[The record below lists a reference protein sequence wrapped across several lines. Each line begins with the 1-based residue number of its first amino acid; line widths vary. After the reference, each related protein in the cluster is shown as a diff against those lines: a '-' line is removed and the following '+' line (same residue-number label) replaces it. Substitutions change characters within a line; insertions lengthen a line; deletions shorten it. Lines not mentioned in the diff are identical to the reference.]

1 MRLWS
6 ISSIFADIKWQ
17 IRKTTDAAVACS
29 ACFRDQGL
37 KLDAEQLGISNNYAC
52 PNCKTTFGKKLSRDT
67 ISKLA
72 YRFFVRGTFVRC
84 DFGAAPRVQFNE
96 YQRTSIEP
104 SDWLANDIALFE
116 SILKIGFFHYGPR
129 LWMIGE
135 VEPLKALQ
143 LSSSQDKIIRRL
155 IVEYPTRQIDPNKLF
170 YRVRTKINSPEL
182 PQEYDSPPAPF
193 LGKNRFDS
201 PGFPVMYA
209 SPDLQVCVH
218 ECRISAEDELYVAA
232 LRPARQL
239 RFLDLT
245 ALIRENDRVT
255 EFESIDIAVHLLFL
269 AGEHSYKITRSIA
282 KKVKQAGFDGIIYPS
297 YFSQLR
303 TGTLPLE
310 TISGISQRK
319 IQRLQQ
325 FEAQKAVPNYAIFGR
340 PIKDGLIVVDTIN
353 KLILNRVMYDFH
365 FGPVIF

>member
-1 MRLWS
+1 
-6 ISSIFADIKWQ
+6 
-17 IRKTTDAAVACS
+17 
-29 ACFRDQGL
+29 
-37 KLDAEQLGISNNYAC
+37 
-52 PNCKTTFGKKLSRDT
+52 
-67 ISKLA
+67 
-72 YRFFVRGTFVRC
+72 
-84 DFGAAPRVQFNE
+84 
-96 YQRTSIEP
+96 
-104 SDWLANDIALFE
+104 
-116 SILKIGFFHYGPR
+116 
-129 LWMIGE
+129 
-135 VEPLKALQ
+135 
-143 LSSSQDKIIRRL
+143 
-155 IVEYPTRQIDPNKLF
+155 
-170 YRVRTKINSPEL
+170 
-182 PQEYDSPPAPF
+182 
-193 LGKNRFDS
+193 
-201 PGFPVMYA
+201 MYA

-365 FGPVIF
+365 FGPVKF